1 MKVLIWV
8 HKSEIESG
16 KITNYYNICPQQ
28 SMWKDWYQIE
38 VSQDEFAQLEDK
50 KLETGRST
58 ENYTYPEFVK
68 EHYKK

>member
-28 SMWKDWYQIE
+28 SMWKDWFQIE
-38 VSQDEFAQLEDK
+38 VSQDEFARLEDK
-50 KLETGRST
+50 ETGRST
-58 ENYTYPEFVK
+58 ENYTYPDFVNK
-68 EHYKK
+68 HYKK

>member
-8 HKSEIESG
+8 HKRDIESG

-28 SMWKDWYQIE
+28 SRWMDWYQIE

-50 KLETGRST
+50 KETGRST
-58 ENYTYPEFVK
+58 ENYTYPEFVNK
-68 EHYKK
+68 HYKK